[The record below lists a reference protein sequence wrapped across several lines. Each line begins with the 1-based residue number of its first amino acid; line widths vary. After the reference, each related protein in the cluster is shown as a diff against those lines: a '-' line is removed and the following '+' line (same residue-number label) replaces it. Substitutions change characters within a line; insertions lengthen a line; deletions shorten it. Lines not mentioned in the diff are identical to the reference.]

1 MDRQFSLLLILVF
14 LLVIV
19 MVVVMVMIVFTVD
32 LHVAH
37 SAPWA
42 GYWGVL
48 VALVELKVLDGVTE
62 AHALHSRAADDAAA
76 YLHDRHLIDKLLS
89 VSHMRLRR
97 QLYYTN
103 EQQS

>member
-1 MDRQFSLLLILVF
+1 
-14 LLVIV
+14 
-19 MVVVMVMIVFTVD
+19 MIVFTVD

-48 VALVELKVLDGVTE
+48 VTLVELKVLDGVAE
-62 AHALHSRAADDAAA
+62 AHALNSRAAHDAAA
-76 YLHDRHLIDKLLS
+76 YLHDRHLIDQLFS

-97 QLYYTN
+97 KLYYTN
-103 EQQS
+103 EQQSEMMINEQLFNETASSPRSK